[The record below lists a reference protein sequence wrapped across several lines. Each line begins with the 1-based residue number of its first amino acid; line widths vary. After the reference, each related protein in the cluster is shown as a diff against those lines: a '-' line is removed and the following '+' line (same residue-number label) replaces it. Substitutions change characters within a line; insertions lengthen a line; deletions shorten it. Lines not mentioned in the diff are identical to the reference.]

1 LADPASRGRSAAWGG
16 GWRLDPATCSD
27 GAAAQSAA
35 AGGWLTLG
43 QLGPALEQ
51 LLRDEARR
59 YGIEPQDG

>member
-1 LADPASRGRSAAWGG
+1 VRQAIWAGGAQHSPAVRSGASAAEP
-16 GWRLDPATCSD
+16 DAT
-27 GAAAQSAA
+27 
-35 AGGWLTLG
+35 GGWLSLG